1 MAENKVHQIK
11 KTIQQAVN
19 YIIDP
24 EKTDNGLNV
33 ITRNV
38 IPNVAGLTW
47 QTEMNAISERSSHLM
62 GESASVQGY
71 HFIQSFKGN
80 EVDEQQALELTK
92 QWIESIVPD
101 GCGYVMACHNDK
113 PNIHVHVIVSSTD
126 VLQNKIWNPSFIRQ
140 LNEWKIKANRI
151 NRAAGLSIIERPG
164 GKELKTYYEWQLEKK
179 GMSQKQYIRKCIDAA
194 IPKVSSYRQLCDYLR
209 CFGFQVEDGLEQD
222 EKETGDYKFSLNI
235 KMFNPEMETED
246 MYYARIPYTRHYMYI
261 DKASCHVTSDG
272 KTFFTQIRL
281 DETYTIYG
289 RDGSQQLWSGKDI
302 SMHLENKSSKR
313 KGLRI
318 KTPDGKKFF
327 RERNLGTGY
336 TIDDITRRI
345 EEEGRILS
353 DPEIERFIRSHAT
366 DEQKAEFFSEAGVPK
381 YSKSEWSRMSRKEKY
396 FRYRTERIQKIF
408 DEHYFEMKGIDDL
421 AELESMK
428 EEKKSLISEI
438 DEVNKDL
445 RNVEKELEK
454 IYQKMF
460 EMEMEITQKDI
471 NDFVAKNMTPLRN
484 DKNYLKQRIKEL
496 SKRIARAEK
505 AMKERDRNK
514 SREDRSQHQKNENT
528 L

>member
-11 KTIQQAVN
+11 RTIQQAVS
-19 YIIDP
+19 YIINP
-24 EKTDNGLNV
+24 EKTNDGLNV
-33 ITRNV
+33 ISRNV
-38 IPNVAGLTW
+38 IPEIAGLTW
-47 QTEMNAISERSSHLM
+47 STEMDSIADSSSHLR
-62 GESASVQGY
+62 GEHAIVQGY

-92 QWIESIVPD
+92 QWIESIVPE

-113 PNIHVHVIVSSTD
+113 PNIHVHVIVSSAD
-126 VLQNKIWNPSFIRQ
+126 VLQNKVWHPSFIKE
-140 LNEWKIKANRI
+140 LNVWKIKANRI
-151 NRAAGLSIIERPG
+151 NKAAGLSIIERPG

-179 GMSQKQYIRKCIDAA
+179 GMSQKKYIRKCIDAA

-209 CFGFQVEDGLEQD
+209 CFGFEIEDGLGED
-222 EKETGDYKFSLNI
+222 ELETGEYKFSLNI
-235 KMFNPEMETED
+235 KMFYPDKEEGER
-246 MYYARIPYTRHYMYI
+246 YYVRIPYTSQFMYI
-261 DKASCHVTSDG
+261 DKSSCHVTSDG
-272 KTFFTQIRL
+272 KTFFTQISL
-281 DETYTIYG
+281 DKTYTTYTKEG
-289 RDGSQQLWSGKDI
+289 REQQWTGKEI
-302 SMHLENKSSKR
+302 ASHLEQKSSKR

-345 EEEGRILS
+345 EEDGRILS

-366 DEQKAEFFSEAGVPK
+366 DEQKTEFFSEAGVPK

-408 DEHYFEMKGIDDL
+408 DEHYFDMKGIDDL

-428 EEKKSLISEI
+428 EEKKSLLSEI
-438 DEVNKDL
+438 DDVNKDL
-445 RNVEKELEK
+445 RKVEKELEK

-460 EMEMEITQKDI
+460 EMEMVITQKDI
-471 NDFVAKNMTPLRN
+471 NDFVAKNLTPLRN

-514 SREDRSQHQKNENT
+514 SREDRSQQQKNENT

>member
-24 EKTDNGLNV
+24 GKTDNGLNV

-38 IPNVAGLTW
+38 IPDVAGLTW
-47 QTEMNAISERSSHLM
+47 NTEMDAIADSSSHLQ
-62 GESASVQGY
+62 GEHAAVQGY

-80 EVDEQQALELTK
+80 EVDEQKALELTK

-113 PNIHVHVIVSSTD
+113 PNIHVHVIVSSAD
-126 VLQNKIWNPSFIRQ
+126 VLQNKVWHPSFIKE
-140 LNEWKIKANRI
+140 LNVWKIKANRI

-209 CFGFQVEDGLEQD
+209 CFGFEIEDGLNQD
-222 EKETGDYKFSLNI
+222 EMETGEYNFSLNI
-235 KMFNPEMETED
+235 KMFYPEKEEQD
-246 MYYARIPYTRHYMYI
+246 KYYVRLPFSSQFMYI
-261 DKASCHVTSDG
+261 DKSSCRVTSDG
-272 KTFFTQIRL
+272 KTFFTQISL
-281 DETYTIYG
+281 DKTYTTYTKDG
-289 RDGSQQLWSGKDI
+289 REQQWSGKEI
-302 SMHLENKSSKR
+302 ASHLEQKSSKR

-327 RERNLGTGY
+327 RERNLGAGY

-353 DPEIERFIRSHAT
+353 DPEIERFIKSHAT
-366 DEQKAEFFSEAGVPK
+366 EEQKAEFFSEAGVPK

-396 FRYRTERIQKIF
+396 FRYRIERIQKIF
-408 DEHYFEMKGIDDL
+408 DEHYFDMKGIDDL

-428 EEKKSLISEI
+428 EEKKSLLSEI
-438 DEVNKDL
+438 DDVNKDL
-445 RNVEKELEK
+445 RKVEKELEK

-471 NDFVAKNMTPLRN
+471 NDFVAKNLTPLRN

>member
-24 EKTDNGLNV
+24 GKTDNGLNV

-38 IPNVAGLTW
+38 IPDVAGLTW
-47 QTEMNAISERSSHLM
+47 NTEMDAIADSSSHLQ
-62 GESASVQGY
+62 GEHAAVQGY

-80 EVDEQQALELTK
+80 EVDEQKALELTK

-113 PNIHVHVIVSSTD
+113 PNIHVHVIVSSAD
-126 VLQNKIWNPSFIRQ
+126 VLQNKVWHPSFIKE
-140 LNEWKIKANRI
+140 LNVWKIKANRI

-209 CFGFQVEDGLEQD
+209 CFGFEIEDGLNQD
-222 EKETGDYKFSLNI
+222 EMETGEYNFSLNI
-235 KMFNPEMETED
+235 KMFYPEKEEQD
-246 MYYARIPYTRHYMYI
+246 KYYVRLPFSSQFMYI
-261 DKASCHVTSDG
+261 DKSSCRVTSDG
-272 KTFFTQIRL
+272 KTFFTQISL
-281 DETYTIYG
+281 DKTYTTYTKDG
-289 RDGSQQLWSGKDI
+289 REQQWTGKEI
-302 SMHLENKSSKR
+302 ASHLEQKSSKR

-327 RERNLGTGY
+327 RERNLGAGY

-353 DPEIERFIRSHAT
+353 DPEIERFIKSHAT
-366 DEQKAEFFSEAGVPK
+366 EEQKAEFFSEAGVPK

-408 DEHYFEMKGIDDL
+408 DEHYFDMKGIDDL

-428 EEKKSLISEI
+428 EEKKSLLSEI
-438 DEVNKDL
+438 DDVNKDL
-445 RNVEKELEK
+445 RKVEKELEK

-471 NDFVAKNMTPLRN
+471 NDFVVKNLTPLRN

-514 SREDRSQHQKNENT
+514 SRDERSQQQKNENT

>member
-38 IPNVAGLTW
+38 IPDVAGLTW
-47 QTEMNAISERSSHLM
+47 NSEMNAISHQSSHLR
-62 GESASVQGY
+62 GDHAAVQGY

-80 EVDEQQALELTK
+80 EVNEHDALELTK

-113 PNIHVHVIVSSTD
+113 PNIHVHVIVSSAD
-126 VLQNKIWNPSFIRQ
+126 VLQNKVWHPSFIKE
-140 LNEWKIKANRI
+140 LNVWKIKANRI
-151 NRAAGLSIIERPG
+151 NRAAGLSVIDRPG

-179 GMSQKQYIRKCIDAA
+179 GMSQKQYIKKCIDAA

-209 CFGFQVEDGLEQD
+209 CFGFEIDDGLEQD
-222 EKETGDYKFSLNI
+222 DMQTGEYKFSLNI
-235 KMFNPEMETED
+235 KMFYPEKEEED
-246 MYYARIPYTRHYMYI
+246 RYYVRLPFSSQFMYI

-272 KTFFTQIRL
+272 KTFFTQISL
-281 DETYTIYG
+281 DKTYTTYTKEG
-289 RDGSQQLWSGKDI
+289 REQQWTGKEI
-302 SMHLENKSSKR
+302 ASHLEQKSSKR

-327 RERNLGTGY
+327 RERNLGSGY
-336 TIDDITRRI
+336 TIDDITKRI
-345 EEEGRILS
+345 EEEGRMFS
-353 DPEIERFIRSHAT
+353 DPEVEKFIRSHAT

-408 DEHYFEMKGIDDL
+408 DEHYFDMKGIDDL

-438 DEVNKDL
+438 DDVNKDL
-445 RNVEKELEK
+445 RAVEKELEK

-471 NDFVAKNMTPLRN
+471 NDFVTKNLTPLRN
-484 DKNYLKQRIKEL
+484 DKNYIKQRIKEL

-514 SREDRSQHQKNENT
+514 DREERKQQKNENM

>member
-24 EKTDNGLNV
+24 GKTDNGLNV

-38 IPNVAGLTW
+38 IPDVAGLTW
-47 QTEMNAISERSSHLM
+47 NTEMDAIADSSSHLQ
-62 GESASVQGY
+62 GEHAAVQGY

-80 EVDEQQALELTK
+80 EVDEQKALELTK

-113 PNIHVHVIVSSTD
+113 PNIHVHVIVSSAD
-126 VLQNKIWNPSFIRQ
+126 VLQNKVWHPSFIKE
-140 LNEWKIKANRI
+140 LNVWKIKANRI

-209 CFGFQVEDGLEQD
+209 CFGFEIEDGLNQD
-222 EKETGDYKFSLNI
+222 EMETGEYNFSLNI
-235 KMFNPEMETED
+235 KMFYPEKEEQD
-246 MYYARIPYTRHYMYI
+246 KYYVRLPFSSQFMYI
-261 DKASCHVTSDG
+261 DKSSCRVTSDG
-272 KTFFTQIRL
+272 KTFFTQISL
-281 DETYTIYG
+281 DKIYTTYTKDG
-289 RDGSQQLWSGKDI
+289 REQQWTGKEI
-302 SMHLENKSSKR
+302 ASHLEQKSSKR

-327 RERNLGTGY
+327 RERNLGAGY

-353 DPEIERFIRSHAT
+353 DPEIERFIKSHAT
-366 DEQKAEFFSEAGVPK
+366 EEQKAEFFSEAGVPK

-408 DEHYFEMKGIDDL
+408 DEHYFDMKGIDDL

-428 EEKKSLISEI
+428 EEKKSLLSEI
-438 DEVNKDL
+438 DDVNKDL
-445 RNVEKELEK
+445 RKVEKELEK

-471 NDFVAKNMTPLRN
+471 NDFVAKNLTPLRN

-514 SREDRSQHQKNENT
+514 SREDRSQQQKNENT

>member
-24 EKTDNGLNV
+24 GKTDNGLNV

-38 IPNVAGLTW
+38 IPDVAGLTW
-47 QTEMNAISERSSHLM
+47 NTEMDAIADSSSHLQ
-62 GESASVQGY
+62 GDHAAVQGY

-80 EVDEQQALELTK
+80 EVDEQKALELTK

-113 PNIHVHVIVSSTD
+113 PNIHVHVIVSSAD
-126 VLQNKIWNPSFIRQ
+126 VLQNKVWHPSFIKE
-140 LNEWKIKANRI
+140 LNVWKIKANRI

-209 CFGFQVEDGLEQD
+209 CFGFEIEDGLNQD
-222 EKETGDYKFSLNI
+222 EMETGEYNFSLNI
-235 KMFNPEMETED
+235 KMFYPEKEEQD
-246 MYYARIPYTRHYMYI
+246 KYYVRLPFSSQFMYI
-261 DKASCHVTSDG
+261 DKSSCRVTSDG
-272 KTFFTQIRL
+272 KTFFTQISL
-281 DETYTIYG
+281 DKTYTTYTKDG
-289 RDGSQQLWSGKDI
+289 REQQWSGKEI
-302 SMHLENKSSKR
+302 ASHLEQKSSKR

-327 RERNLGTGY
+327 RERNLGAGY

-353 DPEIERFIRSHAT
+353 DPEIERFIKSHAT
-366 DEQKAEFFSEAGVPK
+366 EEQKAEFFSEAGVPK

-408 DEHYFEMKGIDDL
+408 DEHYFDMKGIDDL

-428 EEKKSLISEI
+428 EEKKSLLSEI
-438 DEVNKDL
+438 DDVNKDL
-445 RNVEKELEK
+445 RKVEKELEK

-514 SREDRSQHQKNENT
+514 SREDRSQQQKNENT

>member
-24 EKTDNGLNV
+24 GKTDNGLNV

-38 IPNVAGLTW
+38 IPDVAGLTW
-47 QTEMNAISERSSHLM
+47 NTEMDAIADSSSHLQ
-62 GESASVQGY
+62 GDHAAVQGY

-80 EVDEQQALELTK
+80 EVDEQKALELTK

-113 PNIHVHVIVSSTD
+113 PNIHVHVIVSSAD
-126 VLQNKIWNPSFIRQ
+126 VLQNKVWHPSFIKE
-140 LNEWKIKANRI
+140 LNVWKIKANRI

-209 CFGFQVEDGLEQD
+209 CFGFEIEDGLNQD
-222 EKETGDYKFSLNI
+222 EMETGEYNFSLNI
-235 KMFNPEMETED
+235 KMFYPEKEEQD
-246 MYYARIPYTRHYMYI
+246 KYYVRLPFSSQFMYI
-261 DKASCHVTSDG
+261 DKSSCRVTSDG
-272 KTFFTQIRL
+272 KTFFTQISL
-281 DETYTIYG
+281 DKTYMTYTKDG
-289 RDGSQQLWSGKDI
+289 REQQWSGKEI
-302 SMHLENKSSKR
+302 ASHLEQKSSKR

-327 RERNLGTGY
+327 RERNLGAGY

-353 DPEIERFIRSHAT
+353 DPEIERFIKSHAT
-366 DEQKAEFFSEAGVPK
+366 EEQKAEFFSEAGVPK

-408 DEHYFEMKGIDDL
+408 DEHYFDMKGIDDL

-428 EEKKSLISEI
+428 EEKKSLLSEI
-438 DEVNKDL
+438 DDVNKDL
-445 RNVEKELEK
+445 RKVEKELEK

-514 SREDRSQHQKNENT
+514 SREDRSQQQKNENT